1 MYISQRQF
9 QFLAAAIII
18 NPKEEDD
25 MLTVII
31 PALNEEKT
39 IKQVIQFCQSD
50 PNVSEIIVIDDRSED
65 NTVSIAKEAGAKVI
79 ISVARGKG
87 ISMKE
92 GIDAAGNEI
101 VIFLDA
107 DIDPYPEHSIQ
118 KLTEALISDQ
128 ADFVKG
134 AFSRN
139 AGRVT
144 ELVAKPLLTILFPG
158 LSHFSQPLSGMI
170 AGKKAFFRKI
180 EFFNDYGV
188 DIGILIDM
196 YLMKAR
202 VQEVNIGHIENKSKP
217 WEALGKMSR
226 EVSRAIL
233 SKAHR
238 QHNYE
243 FSQENVYSLEAI
255 QREMNNVLR
264 ENLSEYKKMIVF
276 DMDDTILM
284 SRFIN
289 ECANIFSF
297 LPKLEELR
305 FNEKDPIILTKRI
318 GLLLKN
324 RTMDELLNVISNMKM
339 AGNIKEV
346 VQAYKEKGYLVGII
360 SHSYTLITNYVKQQ
374 IGADFSVAHQL
385 EFFEGKATGEVS
397 LPSYFFGSP
406 ESVCGHSFCKT
417 NALQHI
423 CEKYNVHMKNCIAV
437 GDSKDDRCII
447 AYSGKGVAFCTTDE
461 LLEKIADKSIKERDF
476 ESLLALA

>member
-1 MYISQRQF
+1 
-9 QFLAAAIII
+9 
-18 NPKEEDD
+18 

-39 IKQVIQFCQSD
+39 IRQVIAFCFSE
-50 PNVSEIIVIDDRSED
+50 PGVSEVIVVDDKSED
-65 NTVSIAKEAGAKVI
+65 NTVAIARETGAKVI

-92 GIDAAGNEI
+92 GIDASTNDLI
-101 VIFLDA
+101 IFLDA
-107 DIDPYPEHSIQ
+107 DIDPYPEKSIE
-118 KLTEALISDQ
+118 KLSTPLINDE

-134 AFSRN
+134 AFARN

-144 ELVAKPLLTILFPG
+144 ELVAKPLLSILFPG

-170 AGKKAFFRKI
+170 AGKKSFFKKI

-202 VQEVNIGHIENKSKP
+202 VQEVNIGYIENKSKP
-217 WEALGKMSR
+217 WQALGKMSG
-226 EVSRAIL
+226 EVSRAII
-233 SKAHR
+233 SKAQR
-238 QHNYE
+238 QHNNE
-243 FSQENVYSLEAI
+243 LTQESVNSLEAI

-264 ENLSEYKKMIVF
+264 ENLSAYQKMIVL
-276 DMDDTILM
+276 DMDDTILI
-284 SRFIN
+284 SRFIDK
-289 ECANIFSF
+289 CADTFGF
-297 LPKLEELR
+297 KPKLDELR
-305 FNEKDPIILTKRI
+305 FNEKDPIILTKRV

-324 RTMDELLNVISNMKM
+324 KTMDDLLQVISNMKM
-339 AGNIKEV
+339 ADNIKEV
-346 VQAYKEKGYLVGII
+346 VQRYKEKGYLVGII

-406 ESVCGHSFCKT
+406 ESICGHSFCKT
-417 NALQHI
+417 NALQHV
-423 CEKYNVHMKNCIAV
+423 CEKYNVSMKNCIAV
-437 GDSKDDRCII
+437 GDSKDDRCMLT
-447 AYSGKGVAFCTTDE
+447 YSGKGVAFCTTDE
-461 LLEKIADKSIKERDF
+461 MLEKIADKNIKERNF
-476 ESLLALA
+476 EPLLALA

>member
-1 MYISQRQF
+1 
-9 QFLAAAIII
+9 
-18 NPKEEDD
+18 

-39 IKQVIQFCQSD
+39 IRQVVDFCRVS
-50 PNVSEIIVIDDRSED
+50 PAVSEIIVVDDRSD
-65 NTVSIAKEAGAKVI
+65 DDTVSIARSAGAQVI
-79 ISVARGKG
+79 VSAVRGKG

-92 GIDAAGNEI
+92 GIDASTNDYI
-101 VIFLDA
+101 LFLDA
-107 DIDPYPEHSIQ
+107 DIDPYPEQSIEN
-118 KLTEALISDQ
+118 LAAPLLDGSS
-128 ADFVKG
+128 DFVKG
-134 AFSRN
+134 AFARN

-144 ELVAKPLLTILFPG
+144 ELVAKPLLAILFPG
-158 LSHFSQPLSGMI
+158 LSQFSQPLSGMI
-170 AGKKAFFRKI
+170 AGKKSFFQKI

-202 VQEVNIGHIENKSKP
+202 VKEVNIGYIENKSKP
-217 WEALGKMSR
+217 WEALGKMSG

-233 SKAHR
+233 SKAQR
-238 QHNYE
+238 QHNNE
-243 FSQENVYSLEAI
+243 LSLEESVNSLEAI

-264 ENLSEYKKMIVF
+264 EKLSSYHKMIIF
-276 DMDDTILM
+276 DMDDTILL

-289 ECANIFSF
+289 QCAMAFGF
-297 LPKLEELR
+297 VPKLEELR

-324 RTMDELLNVISNMKM
+324 RTMDELLHIIGEMEM
-339 AGNIKEV
+339 AENIKEV
-346 VQAYKEKGYLVGII
+346 VAHYKEKGYLVGII

-385 EFFEGKATGEVS
+385 EFFEGKATGEVN

-406 ESVCGHSFCKT
+406 DSICGHSFCKT
-417 NALQHI
+417 NAMQHI
-423 CEKYNVHMKNCIAV
+423 CEKYNVKMKNCIAV

-447 AYSGKGVAFCTTDE
+447 TYAGKGVAFCTSDE
-461 LLEKIADKSIKERDF
+461 LLEKIADENIKERNFD
-476 ESLLALA
+476 LLFSMA